1 MNDVVVW
8 RCERDVDSDYEENIM
23 IRAKEFITTHSLP
36 IYFTLTFVISWG
48 VILLITGPG
57 GIPEAADQ
65 AVIPGMAMLLGPSIA
80 GTLLTA
86 LTAGRQG
93 LGGLMSSVLRW
104 RVGARWYAVALL
116 TAPLA
121 TVIVLFVLVLFSPGF
136 LPGILTADEKASL
149 LFMGLVAGLV
159 VGTFEELGWTGFAV
173 PTMRLRS
180 SALTTGIVIGLLWG
194 AWHFIMFW
202 ERDSCSGA
210 LPLAILLARLFAWLP
225 AYRILLVWVF
235 DRTES
240 LLVVMLM
247 HVSLVATLV
256 IAEPPLTG
264 ERLLIFILGKA
275 AVLWLIV
282 AAVTMTRRRIARRT

>member
-1 MNDVVVW
+1 VAW
-8 RCERDVDSDYEENIM
+8 RCERDVDSGEEENIM
-23 IRAKEFITTHSLP
+23 TMAKEFIKTHSLP

-48 VILLITGPG
+48 VILLIAGPG

-65 AVIPGMAMLLGPSIA
+65 AMILGMAMLLGPSLA

-86 LTAGRQG
+86 LTAGREG
-93 LGGLMSSVLRW
+93 LGGLLSSAFRW

-121 TVIVLFVLVLFSPGF
+121 TVIVLFVLVPFSPRF
-136 LPGILTADEKASL
+136 LPSILNADEKLSL
-149 LFMGLVAGLV
+149 LFMGLVAGLF

-180 SALTTGIVIGLLWG
+180 GMVTTGIVIGLLWG

-235 DRTES
+235 DHTES
-240 LLVVMLM
+240 LLVVILM

-256 IAEPPLTG
+256 ITEPPLTG
-264 ERLLIFILGKA
+264 EWLLIFILGKA
-275 AVLWLIV
+275 VVLWFIV
-282 AAVTMTRRRIARRT
+282 AAVTMARRRIARRT